1 MMTHRN
7 DNINNYLFI
16 AFFIHSMFL
25 LFAFTTKLFVNDITT
40 VGETGMT
47 IQMIVLEKS
56 EEVFEKS
63 LASQQETVESDDAEK
78 DQQVLMDNRKA
89 GDKTNY
95 TYDTYY
101 GRVRQ
106 IIDSNKSYPTLAKQR
121 RQEGSPKVTF
131 TILKNGVITNVS
143 VESSGYRLLDR
154 EALRM
159 IRKSSPFPKIPDSM
173 GKNKIDLTVPIN
185 FTLSY

>member
-1 MMTHRN
+1 
-7 DNINNYLFI
+7 
-16 AFFIHSMFL
+16 MFL

-89 GDKTNY
+89 GDESNFTPRYIEIDILVPGKAAVA
-95 TYDTYY
+95 YY
-101 GRVRQ
+101 YLVGSFTMSGVTKNDYRTRVSQ
-106 IIDSNKSYPTLAKQR
+106 VFVTENKEWKIKGGHFSPLHGGSGIID
-121 RQEGSPKVTF
+121 
-131 TILKNGVITNVS
+131 
-143 VESSGYRLLDR
+143 
-154 EALRM
+154 
-159 IRKSSPFPKIPDSM
+159 
-173 GKNKIDLTVPIN
+173 
-185 FTLSY
+185 